1 MVIMAIDPGLTG
13 GIARLD
19 TEAERM
25 HRLTLYKPP
34 VSADGSWDAWEVS
47 QAIFAWGLGGAER
60 FVVEQCHAF
69 PGPQA
74 YSSAKVMEGYGMLLA
89 AIASRF
95 KREDCLIVPANV
107 WKKAM
112 KITCPIVKAGAVAT
126 EDERKL
132 AYKARKVLAVKT
144 AEAEFGIPFTTPR
157 GRLMD
162 GEAEA
167 ALLALYGA
175 KLWT

>member
-1 MVIMAIDPGLTG
+1 
-13 GIARLD
+13 
-19 TEAERM
+19 
-25 HRLTLYKPP
+25 
-34 VSADGSWDAWEVS
+34 
-47 QAIFAWGLGGAER
+47 
-60 FVVEQCHAF
+60 
-69 PGPQA
+69 
-74 YSSAKVMEGYGMLLA
+74 MLLA